1 MGREPGKD
9 AIAVRLVA
17 LGGRRWVRL
26 LAAALSGALLALTL
40 PPVDLLP
47 AVAGYSVLVGV
58 LVASETARRPWL
70 DRAMVGAVFGF
81 STHLGG
87 LWWVGVAFTVDAQTF
102 GPLLPLG
109 VVGLPLLLVPFH
121 ALAAVLAGF
130 APARIVPTAL
140 ALALALGVTEG
151 LRGLLFTGFPWN
163 VAGYHLTPSG
173 LLSQSA
179 ALVGVNGL
187 AVPAVLIGALPA
199 VLLAR
204 GGRTCAIAIVGLAVA
219 MVAFGAVWRASAPA
233 PPGDAPVVR
242 IVQPSIPQRDKWRPE
257 LRQAIYARLLGLT
270 AQGPDYDIVVWP
282 ETSIPFLYTS
292 PSLQSQELA
301 AALKPGATLFAGA
314 VMVEGDGEGRRAY
327 NTILMIDHNG
337 DVVERYD
344 KVRLVP
350 FGEYL
355 PLSDV
360 LSRLGLTA
368 LVEGAS
374 DFRAGAAATTLTV
387 PGLPPA
393 QPMICYEVIFPHFT
407 AGEAA
412 WIVNVTNDAWFGNT
426 PGPRQHLRHA
436 ALRAI
441 ERGVPVVR
449 AANTGISA
457 MIDANGRIVE
467 RLSLNTVGYLDSP
480 LPASR
485 ATLYGLWG
493 DGPMLIIAIGGLAF
507 LWRRRIRESRSG
519 PHNR

>member
-1 MGREPGKD
+1 M
-9 AIAVRLVA
+9 AF
-17 LGGRRWVRL
+17 
-26 LAAALSGALLALTL
+26 TL
-40 PPVDLLP
+40 PPFDLLP
-47 AVAGYSVLVGV
+47 AIAGYSMLVGV
-58 LVASETARRPWL
+58 LVASKNARRPWF
-70 DRAMVGAVFGF
+70 DRALAGAAFGF
-81 STHLGG
+81 ATHLAG

-109 VVGLPLLLVPFH
+109 VLGLPLLLTPFH
-121 ALAAVLAGF
+121 AVAAVLAGL
-130 APARIVPTAL
+130 APPRVVPTAV
-140 ALALALGVTEG
+140 ALAFALGLTEG

-163 VAGYHLTPSG
+163 VAGYHLTPSA
-173 LLSQSA
+173 LLAQSA

-199 VLLAR
+199 LLLAR
-204 GGRTCAIAIVGLAVA
+204 GGRKPALAVGGLAAA
-219 MVAFGAVWRASAPA
+219 MVAFGAAWQASAPA
-233 PPGDAPVVR
+233 VPEDAPVVR
-242 IVQPSIPQRDKWRPE
+242 IVQPSIPQRDKWRPD

-270 AQGPDYDIVVWP
+270 AEGPAYDIVVWP
-282 ETSIPFLYTS
+282 ETSIPFLYAS
-292 PSLQSQELA
+292 PTLQSQELA

-314 VMVEGDGEGRRAY
+314 VMVEGEGQTRRAY
-327 NTILMIDHNG
+327 NTVLVIDETG

-355 PLSDV
+355 PLSNV

-374 DFRAGAAATTLTV
+374 DFRAGTAATTVTIPGV
-387 PGLPPA
+387 PPV

-407 AGEAA
+407 SADAA

-457 MIDANGRIVE
+457 IIDANGRVME
-467 RLSLNTVGYLDSP
+467 RMALNTVGYLDSP
-480 LPASR
+480 LPAPR
-485 ATLYGLWG
+485 ATFYGIWG
-493 DGPMLIIAIGGLAF
+493 DGPMLILALTGLAL
-507 LWRRRIRESRSG
+507 LWRRRIRDGRIG
-519 PHNR
+519 LHNR